1 PTERRVNHREASRI
15 PTTKGVA
22 CLALGS
28 LALFLL
34 LSASKT
40 LNEGRIRAPRMSAI
54 VSRLIHSPSS
64 VSRALSG
71 RSSIRESWADK
82 VEWLQGSLL
91 VPESWK
97 DVMNDVTAVVC
108 ISCVGGFGSNSY
120 MYKINGTSNIN
131 AIRAAAE
138 KGITFY
144 FLDFILWQQIFLN
157 SGVKRFVYIS
167 AADFGLV
174 NYLLQGYY
182 EGKRAAEAELLTKFT
197 YGG

>member
-1 PTERRVNHREASRI
+1 
-15 PTTKGVA
+15 
-22 CLALGS
+22 
-28 LALFLL
+28 
-34 LSASKT
+34 
-40 LNEGRIRAPRMSAI
+40 MSAI

-108 ISCVGGFGSNSY
+108 
-120 MYKINGTSNIN
+120 
-131 AIRAAAE
+131 
-138 KGITFY
+138 
-144 FLDFILWQQIFLN
+144 
-157 SGVKRFVYIS
+157 
-167 AADFGLV
+167 
-174 NYLLQGYY
+174 
-182 EGKRAAEAELLTKFT
+182 RAAEAELLTKFT